1 MKIAIVFIL
10 FIMLM
15 PIFLSGRTY
24 AKMIDESYVENDPWG
39 PRSIS
44 YNQLAA
50 LWELLCTEHIQHI
63 PSDNNVRYAKD
74 GGSTIDTTTL
84 GSNES
89 TYNLLLGH
97 YYQSEELAYY
107 AKIEDKIC
115 PPKAAYILNHIKENE
130 GGYPC
135 PVQVAWW
142 TTKENVGNVHPEDN
156 ELAAI
161 GTAYQDFVKKI
172 AKDKNGDIE
181 DTSKYKPMTHTFED
195 GKTVEIMFP
204 ETDVPSTI
212 EFDTSKA
219 TVSFDE
225 KRQKWIA
232 GPYNIKYVDDSFNSI
247 DFGLLDKFDIYTD
260 ASTEPL
266 KDDEWRFIFPKE
278 KQDKEKKYPA
288 SKEPFYIE
296 LNYKEKVTKITGI
309 DVDYKYLVA
318 GGKYQKLSGTYDK
331 IAWSCTRT
339 CTASTSCSTLGHVHQ
354 WSYHLKAEKQ
364 NLDLKSQTLA
374 VENMAAR
381 WYEIEKVSIKLNQ
394 STLKIQKKA
403 LDENGNE
410 LSADEVKDRF
420 GKNQYFDFKIK
431 ISHSDGRVE
440 NSVVTVKA
448 GSTATVGTY
457 GWTDKQTPPTYE
469 IQEVSTPS
477 NTSWEAKSISSSS
490 GTLAVNQTIT
500 ATAVNQIKYKRNK
513 IQISKTVSSPAEK
526 DETFKFSVDVTMPNG
541 KHDVSTATIVVKQGK
556 TTGNVWKSKEY
567 TWGGKQA
574 PTYEITE
581 IETED
586 SKKYTPSITPSKGK
600 LDGSGSTIKVNALNG
615 SAMSYLTVEKAVK
628 DGQTTDDTFD
638 FRIKVDGVKN
648 TDSGTVEFEVYD
660 VKAGEKIGPYGFEWK
675 DANKA
680 PTYRVEEINMNS
692 DSSVDMIEEIGSSK
706 VVKGKNYI
714 EGTLV
719 KNKETNLTAVKFTN
733 NVNQHQGNIK
743 VIKKFFSSEKM
754 TEEELKELASQLNVK
769 FDVEVTIEG
778 TFVYGGETI
787 QNSSKVIKQTLSA
800 ANGWEFTID
809 NVVWY
814 GQETPTYTVKEVS
827 LPDKWVCRSID
838 YSYTENESTDTPGHN
853 LLDGG
858 TVEVTIVNEI
868 PSDTEIDLTF
878 EMSGLVWVDGI
889 LDQKNDDKYYN
900 SPNGVYDEGEPLKEN
915 AEVTVYKVIYDGA
928 GNVVERN
935 VATAYQDDQGNE
947 ITFPIITKSDGKW
960 DVPRIG
966 VPGVEQEGYSAS
978 YDVEFAYDGQ
988 TYETTTF
995 LATANGDGAS
1005 FINATTAGKKAY
1017 ENNSMAIEV
1026 SNNSKNI
1033 KEVSGKTAIN
1043 ANGDTTGYV
1052 GLKDGEQAEISY
1064 SSANAGTAYPTI
1076 SRLNTSNP
1084 YDGRVLD
1091 LFKAT
1096 ATTSAGGLTFP
1107 FDVDGYDGS
1116 ALTEVNKTIDDSGF
1130 HTKYKFLAVYNYC
1143 LHINLG
1149 LKEREVVDV
1158 GLTKNLTQAN
1168 VVVNER
1174 MYQYKYSGLYD
1185 LTEEKLGS
1193 LSKDIYV
1200 GNNTEEIEYTLG
1212 LYQSDYYYRA
1222 EMYKKEN
1229 DDLYDVLD
1237 TFYKKIGKNLKDTE
1251 LDIYLTYEI
1260 KIKNTSPIYDVQINS
1275 LDDYYDSS
1283 FTLIREDQKKYL
1295 KTKIIG
1301 GEEFDVNND
1310 QTTVAYASDYANN
1323 WSSDRK
1329 IRMPGSDMDENGN
1342 NIIYNKMTANDL
1354 GIVLGPNDEKTLTLT
1369 FKVNKAET
1377 KAETESGEYT
1387 IENAIILGQKCNV
1400 AEIANYSVFNKG
1412 TRELAGKIDRDSAPS
1427 NVNLPV
1433 YNTKPWYEDDTFGAP
1448 RIKVNLVGDGVDRNI
1463 NGVVWEDN
1471 SNGSDTAIQENPD
1484 RRYNQWIGNGKKDS
1498 GEKEIEGLTTQLVQ
1512 KIPVQNEDG
1521 TYTEYEYIWPTDEP
1535 FDFLG
1540 GATLEKITG
1549 FDTTIK
1555 TEGEGKYRFQNVIA
1569 GDYVVRFIYGD
1580 KPIDSAKYSTVSTA
1594 ECYNGQDYKSSKFR
1608 GILENDGTTLQADSY
1623 LDIETYLGADEG
1635 GDRLNTAI
1643 DSEIE
1648 RLKVVQKSREITY
1661 GNSSI
1666 MAKFDENSAL
1676 YTDYTMFADTPKIDM
1691 NIELPTF
1698 KHDDNGKNEVNKD
1711 YTYTV
1716 KNVDFGV
1723 EERPITEITLDKQ
1736 IEEIILTTSDGNNI
1750 MDAKYTIDYDVDEHG
1765 KVKAKVE
1772 LDSANSYGVDNLQ
1785 ALNRDQATTRGFRY
1799 ISIDTSILEGTT
1811 ITVKY
1816 RFTVLNTGE
1825 VDRTGELANMSYAE
1839 DNIKFPEIISA
1850 LARKLATYSKEENS
1864 LKNGTLFGNYLGN
1877 IYYYGA
1883 TDKKLFDYN
1892 ADGTKDDDFVVTS
1905 TVRQLVDY
1913 VDNSV
1918 VFSGNLNNFENSS
1931 WSNIT
1936 TEELKGHIDPEI
1948 KLIDSK
1954 GIEYETQNRN
1964 NLIVSV
1970 DSTESTLNN
1979 KGFIVELLPFAADS
1993 TQDKTDYK
2001 AAMNLTVTK
2010 YVGSDSDDLQID
2022 NVAEIIKYN
2031 NKVGRRDELSVAGDQ
2046 NPATAFE
2053 KTPEL
2058 WQEET
2063 VSAGMPYQRDTS
2075 ASEMITLS
2083 PPFGSGLS
2091 SWKLQVIGTI
2101 AVSLVVVAGGIVVI
2115 KRKILK

>member
-1 MKIAIVFIL
+1 
-10 FIMLM
+10 
-15 PIFLSGRTY
+15 
-24 AKMIDESYVENDPWG
+24 MIDESYVENDPWG
-39 PRSIS
+39 PQSIS
-44 YNQLAA
+44 FNQLAA
-50 LWELLCTEHIQHI
+50 LWELLCTDHIQHI
-63 PSDNNVRYAKD
+63 PSENDVRYAVD
-74 GGSTIDTTTL
+74 GSSEIDTTIL
-84 GSNES
+84 GDDEA
-89 TYNLLLGH
+89 TYNILVGH
-97 YYQSEELAYY
+97 NYQSEELAYY
-107 AKIEDKIC
+107 AIIEDKIC
-115 PPKAAYILNHIKENE
+115 PPKAAYILNYIKENE

-156 ELAAI
+156 EIAAI

-172 AKDKNGDIE
+172 AKDPENIE

-225 KRQKWIA
+225 KRQKWLA
-232 GPYNIKYVDDSFNSI
+232 GPYSIKYVDDSFNDI

-266 KDDEWRFIFPKE
+266 KEDQWRLVFPKA

-296 LNYKEKVTKITGI
+296 INYIEKATKITGI
-309 DVDYKYLVA
+309 DVDYKYLIA

-331 IAWSCTRT
+331 YKWSCTRT
-339 CTASTSCSTLGHVHQ
+339 CTASTSCSAVGHVHQ
-354 WSYHLKAEKQ
+354 WSYKLNAEKQ
-364 NLDLKSQTLA
+364 NLELNSQVLA

-420 GKNQYFDFKIK
+420 GKDQYFDFKVK

-457 GWTDKQTPPTYE
+457 GWTDKQTPPTYQIE
-469 IQEVSTPS
+469 EVSTS
-477 NTSWEAKSISSSS
+477 SDSGWEAKSISSSS

-500 ATAVNQIKYKRNK
+500 ATAVNQIKYKRNR
-513 IQISKTVSSPAEK
+513 IQISKTISSPAAEDEK
-526 DETFKFSVDVTMPNG
+526 FQFNVDVLMPNG
-541 KHDVSTATIVVKQGK
+541 KHDISIATITVKKGH
-556 TTGNVWKSKEY
+556 TTGNVWESKEY

-581 IETED
+581 IETD
-586 SKKYTPSITPSKGK
+586 ASKKYTPSITPSKGK
-600 LDGSGSTIKVNALNG
+600 LDGSGSAIKVNALNG

-638 FRIKVDGVKN
+638 FKITVSDVKN
-648 TDSGTVEFEVYD
+648 TDSGTVEFEVHG

-675 DANKA
+675 YEGIA
-680 PTYRVEEINMNS
+680 PKYRVEEINS
-692 DSSVDMIEEIGSSK
+692 LDVDMIEEIGSSK
-706 VVKGKNYI
+706 VVKGQNYI

-733 NVNQHQGNIK
+733 NVKKHQGNIK

-995 LATANGDGAS
+995 LVSGSADS
-1005 FINATTAGKKAY
+1005 FRNATTKGKEDY

-1033 KEVSGKTAIN
+1033 AEVSGKTAIN

-1052 GLKDGEQAEISY
+1052 GLTDGTQAKISY

-1107 FDVDGYDGS
+1107 FDVDGYDGC
-1116 ALTEVNKTIDDSGF
+1116 ALTEVNKTINDTGF

-1149 LKEREVVDV
+1149 LKEREAVDI
-1158 GLTKNLTQAN
+1158 GLTKNLTEAK

-1185 LTEEKLGS
+1185 LTEEKTDS
-1193 LSKDIYV
+1193 LDKDIYV
-1200 GNNTEEIEYTLG
+1200 ENSTEDIKYTLG

-1222 EMYKKEN
+1222 EMYKNDK
-1229 DDLYDVLD
+1229 DDLYDRLED
-1237 TFYKKIGKNLKDTE
+1237 FYASLGKDLSDTE
-1251 LDIYLTYEI
+1251 LDIYLTYQI
-1260 KIKNTSPIYDVQINS
+1260 KLQNTSSSYDVQINS

-1283 FTLIREDQKKYL
+1283 FTLIREPQTKYL
-1295 KTKIIG
+1295 KTQTIG
-1301 GEEFDVNND
+1301 GKESDVNKEV
-1310 QTTVAYASDYANN
+1310 TVAEASSYADN
-1323 WSSDRK
+1323 WTLERK
-1329 IRMPGSDMDENGN
+1329 IGMPGSDMDENGN
-1342 NIIYNKMTANDL
+1342 NIIYNKMTATNL
-1354 GIVLGPNDEKTLTLT
+1354 GIVLKPGRDETLTLT
-1369 FKVNKAET
+1369 FKVNKA
-1377 KAETESGEYT
+1377 KTESGEYT
-1387 IENAIILGQKCNV
+1387 IQNAIILGQKCNV

-1471 SNGSDTAIQENPD
+1471 SNGDKTNQENPG
-1484 RRYNQWIGNGKKDS
+1484 YNQWIGDGKKDS
-1498 GEKEIEGLTTQLVQ
+1498 DEKEIEGLTTQLVQ

-1521 TYTEYEYIWPTDEP
+1521 TYTEYEYIWPTDEA

-1540 GATLEKITG
+1540 RASLKQITG
-1549 FDTTIK
+1549 FDTTTK
-1555 TEGEGKYRFQNVIA
+1555 TGEKGKYNFKNIIA

-1580 KPIDSAKYSTVSTA
+1580 QKIDSADYSVA
-1594 ECYNGQDYKSSKFR
+1594 KAYNGQDYKSSKFN
-1608 GILENDGTTLQADSY
+1608 GKLENGDELQADSY
-1623 LDIETYLGADEG
+1623 LDINTYLNAKEDDE
-1635 GDRLNTAI
+1635 RLNTAI

-1661 GNSSI
+1661 GNSSV
-1666 MAKFDENSAL
+1666 MANFDENSAL

-1772 LDSANSYGVDNLQ
+1772 LDPTNSYGVDNLQ

-1816 RFTVLNTGE
+1816 RFTVLSTGE
-1825 VDRTGELANMSYAE
+1825 VDRTGELANMIYAE
-1839 DNIKFPEIISA
+1839 DNTKFSETIEA
-1850 LARKLATYSKEENS
+1850 LARKFATYSKEENS
-1864 LKNGTLFGNYLGN
+1864 LKNDTLFGNYLGN

-1883 TDKKLFDYN
+1883 TDKKLFDY
-1892 ADGTKDDDFVVTS
+1892 DGNDTNDDFVVTS

-1936 TEELKGHIDPEI
+1936 TEELKGYIDEKI
-1948 KLIDSK
+1948 IDQNNNRIIDSK

-1979 KGFIVELLPFAADS
+1979 KAFIVELLPFAADD
-1993 TQDKTDYK
+1993 TKYKT
-2001 AAMNLTVTK
+2001 AMNLTVTK

-2031 NKVGRRDELSVAGDQ
+2031 NKVGRRDELSIAGDQ
-2046 NPATAFE
+2046 NPAAAFE
-2053 KTPEL
+2053 KTPGL

-2083 PPFGSGLS
+2083 PPFGSGLAM
-2091 SWKLQVIGTI
+2091 WKLQVIGTI

>member
-1 MKIAIVFIL
+1 MIKNNKVKIAIVFIL
-10 FIMLM
+10 FMMLM
-15 PIFLSGRTY
+15 PIFLSCKTY
-24 AKMIDESYVENDPWG
+24 AKTLEEGYVENDPYG

-44 YNQLAA
+44 YNQLAT
-50 LWELLCTEHIQHI
+50 LWQILCTDHIQHI
-63 PSDNNVRYAKD
+63 PSQNDVKYAKD
-74 GGSTIDTTTL
+74 GGNKIDTTTL
-84 GSNES
+84 GSNEA
-89 TYNLLLGH
+89 TYNTLLGH
-97 YYQSEELAYY
+97 NYQSEELAYY
-107 AKIEDKIC
+107 AVIEDKIC
-115 PPKAAYILNHIKENE
+115 PPKAAYILNHIKENQ

-142 TTKENVGNVHPEDN
+142 TTKENVGNVHPKDN

-172 AKDKNGDIE
+172 VKDKNGDIE

-232 GPYNIKYVDDSFNSI
+232 GPYNIKYVDDSFNGI

-260 ASTEPL
+260 ASTEAL
-266 KDDEWRFIFPKE
+266 KDDQWRFIFPKE
-278 KQDKEKKYPA
+278 KQDKDKKYPA
-288 SKEPFYIE
+288 SKETFYIE
-296 LNYKEKVTKITGI
+296 MNYMEKATKVTGI

-331 IAWSCTRT
+331 FSWSCTRT
-339 CTASTSCSTLGHVHQ
+339 CTAGSCSQLGHVHQ
-354 WSYHLKAEKQ
+354 WSYQLKADKQ

-381 WYEIEKVSIKLNQ
+381 WYEVEKVSIKLNQ

-431 ISHSDGRVE
+431 ITHSDGRVE

-457 GWTDKQTPPTYE
+457 KWTNKQSAPTYE

-477 NTSWEAKSISSSS
+477 DSSWEVKSISSSS

-526 DETFKFSVDVTMPNG
+526 DETFKFRVDVTMPNG
-541 KHDVSTATIVVKQGK
+541 RHDVSVATIVVKQGK
-556 TTGNVWKSKEY
+556 TTGNVWTSKEY
-567 TWGGKQA
+567 RWSGKSA

-586 SKKYTPSITPSKGK
+586 SKKYTPSITPSKGT
-600 LDGSGSTIKVNALNG
+600 LNGNGSTIKVNALNG
-615 SAMSYLTVEKAVK
+615 SAMSYLTVEKALK

-638 FRIKVDGVKN
+638 FRITVSGVKN
-648 TDSGTVEFEVYD
+648 TDSGTVEFEVYG

-675 DANKA
+675 DINVA
-680 PTYRVEEINMNS
+680 PTYTVEEINMNS
-692 DSSVDMIEEIGSSK
+692 ASVSTIEETVNGKSRVEKNTNKITGQL
-706 VVKGKNYI
+706 VKG
-714 EGTLV
+714 ET
-719 KNKETNLTAVKFTN
+719 TNLTAVKFTN
-733 NVNQHQGNIK
+733 DVNKHQGNIK
-743 VIKKFFSSEKM
+743 VIKNFFSSEKM
-754 TEEELKELASQLNVK
+754 TAEELKELANQLNVK

-787 QNSSKVIKQTLSA
+787 QNSSKVIKKTLSA

-814 GQETPTYTVKEVS
+814 GSETPTYTVREVS

-878 EMSGLVWVDGI
+878 EMSGIVWVDGI
-889 LDQKNDDKYYN
+889 LDQKNDDEYYN

-915 AEVTVYKVIYDGA
+915 AEVTIYKVIYDGS
-928 GNVVERN
+928 GNVVERR

-947 ITFPIITKSDGKW
+947 LTFPIITKSDGKW

-1005 FINATTAGKKAY
+1005 FKNATTAGKKDY

-1052 GLKDGEQAEISY
+1052 GLTDGTQAEISY

-1116 ALTEVNKTIDDSGF
+1116 ALTAVNKTIDDSGF

-1158 GLTKNLTQAN
+1158 GLTKNLDNAK
-1168 VVVNER
+1168 VVLNER
-1174 MYQYKYSGLYD
+1174 MYQYNYSGLYD
-1185 LTEEKLGS
+1185 LTEQKLGS

-1200 GNNTEEIEYTLG
+1200 GNNTEDIKYTLG
-1212 LYQSDYYYRA
+1212 LYKSDYYYRA
-1222 EMYKKEN
+1222 EMYKN
-1229 DDLYDVLD
+1229 NPDLYDKLED
-1237 TFYKKIGKNLKDTE
+1237 FYATLNKTLKDTE
-1251 LDIYLTYEI
+1251 LDIYLTY
-1260 KIKNTSPIYDVQINS
+1260 KVKLQNSSPIYDVQINS

-1283 FTLIREDQKKYL
+1283 FTLVRANETKYL
-1295 KTKIIG
+1295 KTQIVGKT
-1301 GEEFDVNND
+1301 ESDVNAEIV
-1310 QTTVAYASDYANN
+1310 VANASDYANK
-1323 WSSDRK
+1323 WDTHAK
-1329 IRMPGSDMDENGN
+1329 VGIPGSDTDGNGN
-1342 NIIYNKMTANDL
+1342 NIIYNKMTATGL
-1354 GIVLGPNDEKTLTLT
+1354 GIVLAPGESKELTLT
-1369 FKVNKAET
+1369 FKVNKDKDT
-1377 KAETESGEYT
+1377 ISGKA
-1387 IENAIILGQKCNV
+1387 IEDSIILGQKCNV
-1400 AEIANYSVFNKG
+1400 AEIASYSVFNQG
-1412 TRELAGKIDRDSAPS
+1412 TKNYAGRIDRDSAPS

-1433 YNTKPWYEDDTFGAP
+1433 YNTKAWYEDDTFAAP
-1448 RIKVNLVGDGVDRNI
+1448 RIKVNLVGENVDRNI

-1471 SNGSDTAIQENPD
+1471 SNGDARDSQENPG
-1484 RRYNQWIGNGKKDS
+1484 YNQWVGNGKKDS
-1498 GEKEIEGLTTQLVQ
+1498 GEKEIESLTTNLVQ
-1512 KIPVQNEDG
+1512 KVAVKNPDES
-1521 TYTEYEYIWPTDEP
+1521 YTEYDYIWPTEEP
-1535 FDFLG
+1535 LECLN
-1540 GATLEKITG
+1540 GATLEEITG
-1549 FDTTIK
+1549 FDTTIE
-1555 TEGEGKYRFQNVIA
+1555 TDNQGEYRFQNVIA
-1569 GDYVVRFIYGD
+1569 GDYVVRFIYGN
-1580 KPIDSAKYSTVSTA
+1580 KKIDSAGYSLAKS
-1594 ECYNGQDYKSSKFR
+1594 YNGQDYKSAKFN
-1608 GILENDGTTLQADSY
+1608 GKLENDETTLKADSY
-1623 LDIETYLGADEG
+1623 LNINNYLNADESG
-1635 GDRLNTAI
+1635 ERVNTAI

-1648 RLKVVQKSREITY
+1648 RLKVVEKSREITY
-1661 GNSSI
+1661 KNSAV
-1666 MAKFDENSAL
+1666 MADFNENSDL
-1676 YTDYTMFADTPKIDM
+1676 YKDYTMFADTPKIDM
-1691 NIELPTF
+1691 NIELPTYGSE
-1698 KHDDNGKNEVNKD
+1698 N

-1716 KNVDFGV
+1716 KNVDFGL
-1723 EERPITEITLDKQ
+1723 EERPITELTLDQQ

-1750 MDAKYTIDYDVDEHG
+1750 MDAKYTIDYEVDKNG
-1765 KVKAKVE
+1765 KITANVE
-1772 LDSANSYGVDNLQ
+1772 LDSANSYGIDNLQ
-1785 ALNRDQATTRGFRY
+1785 ALNRDQATTHGFRY

-1816 RFTVLNTGE
+1816 RFTVLNAGE
-1825 VDRTGELANMSYAE
+1825 VDRTGELANMVYAE
-1839 DNIKFPEIISA
+1839 DNTKFPETIGN
-1850 LARKLATYSKEENS
+1850 LATAFATYHKDGNT
-1864 LKNGTLFGNYLGN
+1864 LKNDTALGKYLGN
-1877 IYYYGA
+1877 VYYYGVGESDA
-1883 TDKKLFDYN
+1883 
-1892 ADGTKDDDFVVTS
+1892 VVTS
-1905 TVRQLVDY
+1905 TLRQVVDY
-1913 VDNSV
+1913 VDNNV

-1936 TEELKGHIDPEI
+1936 TEELKGHIDEDI
-1948 KLIDSK
+1948 VQNNMIVDSK
-1954 GIEYETQNRN
+1954 GIQYETQNRN

-1979 KGFIVELLPFAADS
+1979 KDFIIELQPYAAAIENDA
-1993 TQDKTDYK
+1993 KYK

-2010 YVGSDSDDLQID
+2010 YVASDSDDLQI
-2022 NVAEIIKYN
+2022 NNIAEIIKYN
-2031 NKVGRRDELSVAGDQ
+2031 NKVGRHDELAIVGNQ
-2046 NPATAFE
+2046 NPANALE
-2053 KTPEL
+2053 KQTGL
-2058 WQEET
+2058 MT
-2063 VSAGMPYQRDTS
+2063 DTKVSSGMQYERDTT

-2083 PPFGSGLS
+2083 PPFGSGLAT
-2091 SWKLQVIGTI
+2091 WKLQTI
-2101 AVSLVVVAGGIVVI
+2101 ATITVSLIIVAGGIVVI
-2115 KRKILK
+2115 KKKILK

>member
-420 GKNQYFDFKIK
+420 GKNQYFDFKVK
-431 ISHSDGRVE
+431 INHSDGRVE
-440 NSVVTVKA
+440 SSVVTVKA

-477 NTSWEAKSISSSS
+477 DTSWEAKSISSSS

-513 IQISKTVSSPAEK
+513 IQISKTVSSSAEK
-526 DETFKFSVDVTMPNG
+526 DEIFKFNVDVTMPNG
-541 KHDVSTATIVVKQGK
+541 KHDISIAEIRVKQGK
-556 TTGNVWKSKEY
+556 TTGNVWLSKEY

-600 LDGSGSTIKVNALNG
+600 LDGSGSVIKVNALNG
-615 SAMSYLTVEKAVK
+615 SAMSYLTVEKALL
-628 DGQTTDDTFD
+628 DGQITDDTFD
-638 FRIKVDGVKN
+638 FRITVSGVKN
-648 TDSGTVEFEVYD
+648 TDSEDGTVEFEVYG

-675 DANKA
+675 DENA
-680 PTYRVEEINMNS
+680 PRYTVKEINMNS
-692 DSSVDMIEEIGSSK
+692 ARVSTIEETVNGKSK
-706 VVKGKNYI
+706 VVKNTDEITGQ
-714 EGTLV
+714 LV
-719 KNKETNLTAVKFTN
+719 KGETTNLTAVKFTN
-733 NVNQHQGNIK
+733 NVNKHQGNIK

-754 TEEELKELASQLNVK
+754 TAEELKELASQLDVK

-814 GQETPTYTVKEVS
+814 GEETPTYTVKEVS

-995 LATANGDGAS
+995 LATANGDGGS
-1005 FINATTAGKKAY
+1005 FKNATTAGKKAY
-1017 ENNSMAIEV
+1017 ENNSMAKEV

-1033 KEVSGKTAIN
+1033 AEVSGKTAIN

-1052 GLKDGEQAEISY
+1052 GLTDGTQAEISY
-1064 SSANAGTAYPTI
+1064 SSANAGTGYPTI

-1283 FTLIREDQKKYL
+1283 FTLIREPQTKYL
-1295 KTKIIG
+1295 KTQTIG
-1301 GEEFDVNND
+1301 GKESDVNKEV
-1310 QTTVAYASDYANN
+1310 TVAEASSYAGN
-1323 WSSDRK
+1323 WSKKDRK
-1329 IRMPGSDMDENGN
+1329 IRMPGSDMDEDGN
-1342 NIIYNKMTANDL
+1342 NIIYNKMTATNL
-1354 GIVLGPNDEKTLTLT
+1354 GIVLGPGKDETLTLT
-1369 FKVNKAET
+1369 FKVNKA
-1377 KAETESGEYT
+1377 KTESGEYT

-1471 SNGSDTAIQENPD
+1471 SNGSDTRIQENPD
-1484 RRYNQWIGNGKKDS
+1484 QRYNQWIGNGEKDS

-1521 TYTEYEYIWPTDEP
+1521 TYTEYEYIWPTDEK
-1535 FDFLG
+1535 FDFFG
-1540 GATLEKITG
+1540 GATLEDITG

-1555 TEGEGKYRFQNVIA
+1555 TGEKGKYNFKNIIA

-1580 KPIDSAKYSTVSTA
+1580 QKIDSADYSVA
-1594 ECYNGQDYKSSKFR
+1594 KAYNGQDYKSSKFK
-1608 GILENDGTTLQADSY
+1608 GKLENGDELQADSY
-1623 LDIETYLGADEG
+1623 LDINTYLNAKEDDE
-1635 GDRLNTAI
+1635 RLNTAI

-1661 GNSSI
+1661 GNSSV
-1666 MAKFDENSAL
+1666 MANFNENSAL

-1825 VDRTGELANMSYAE
+1825 VDRTGELANMIYAE

-1892 ADGTKDDDFVVTS
+1892 GDGTKDDDFVVTS

-1918 VFSGNLNNFENSS
+1918 VFSGNRNNFENSS

-1948 KLIDSK
+1948 IDSNNNKLIDSK

-1979 KGFIVELLPFAADS
+1979 KGFIVELLPFAADE
-1993 TQDKTDYK
+1993 TKYK

-2031 NKVGRRDELSVAGDQ
+2031 NKVGRRDELSIAGDQ
-2046 NPATAFE
+2046 NPATAFV
-2053 KTPEL
+2053 KTPGL

-2083 PPFGSGLS
+2083 PPFGSELAM
-2091 SWKLQVIGTI
+2091 WKLQVIGTI

-2115 KRKILK
+2115 KKKILK

>member
-1 MKIAIVFIL
+1 
-10 FIMLM
+10 
-15 PIFLSGRTY
+15 
-24 AKMIDESYVENDPWG
+24 MIDESYVENDPWG
-39 PRSIS
+39 PQSIS
-44 YNQLAA
+44 FNQLAA
-50 LWELLCTEHIQHI
+50 LWELLCTDHIQHI
-63 PSDNNVRYAKD
+63 PSEDDVRYAVD
-74 GGSTIDTTTL
+74 GSSEIDTTIL
-84 GSNES
+84 GDDEA
-89 TYNLLLGH
+89 TYNILVGH
-97 YYQSEELAYY
+97 NYQSEELAYY
-107 AKIEDKIC
+107 AIIEDKIC
-115 PPKAAYILNHIKENE
+115 PPKAAYILNYIKENE

-156 ELAAI
+156 EIAAI

-172 AKDKNGDIE
+172 AKDPENIE

-225 KRQKWIA
+225 KRQKWLA
-232 GPYNIKYVDDSFNSI
+232 GPYSIKYVDDSFNDI

-266 KDDEWRFIFPKE
+266 KEDQWRLVFPKA

-296 LNYKEKVTKITGI
+296 INYIEKATKITGI
-309 DVDYKYLVA
+309 DVDYKYLIA

-331 IAWSCTRT
+331 YKWSCTRT
-339 CTASTSCSTLGHVHQ
+339 CTASTSCSAVGHVHQ
-354 WSYHLKAEKQ
+354 WSYKLNAEKQ
-364 NLDLKSQTLA
+364 NLELNSQVLA

-420 GKNQYFDFKIK
+420 GKDQYFDFKVK
-431 ISHSDGRVE
+431 INHSDGRVE

-457 GWTDKQTPPTYE
+457 GWTDKQNPPTYQIE
-469 IQEVSTPS
+469 EVSTS
-477 NTSWEAKSISSSS
+477 SDSGWEAKSISSSS

-500 ATAVNQIKYKRNK
+500 ATAVNQIKYKRNR
-513 IQISKTVSSPAEK
+513 IQISKTISSPAAEDEK
-526 DETFKFSVDVTMPNG
+526 FQFNVDVLMPNG
-541 KHDVSTATIVVKQGK
+541 KHDISIATITVKKGH
-556 TTGNVWKSKEY
+556 TTGNVWESKEY

-581 IETED
+581 IETD
-586 SKKYTPSITPSKGK
+586 ASKKYTPSITPSKGK
-600 LDGSGSTIKVNALNG
+600 LDGSGSAIKVNALNG

-638 FRIKVDGVKN
+638 FKITVSGVKN
-648 TDSGTVEFEVYD
+648 TDSGTVEFEVHG

-675 DANKA
+675 DAGKA
-680 PTYRVEEINMNS
+680 PKYRVEEINS
-692 DSSVDMIEEIGSSK
+692 PDVDMIEEIGSSK
-706 VVKGKNYI
+706 VVKGQNYI

-733 NVNQHQGNIK
+733 NVSQHQGNIK

-754 TEEELKELASQLNVK
+754 TAEELKELANELDIK

-814 GQETPTYTVKEVS
+814 GSETPTYTVKEVS

-868 PSDTEIDLTF
+868 PSDTELDLTF
-878 EMSGLVWVDGI
+878 EMAGLVWVDGI

-915 AEVTVYKVIYDGA
+915 AEVTVYKVIYDGS
-928 GNVVERN
+928 GNVVERK

-947 ITFPIITKSDGKW
+947 LTFPIITKSDGKW

-995 LATANGDGAS
+995 LVSGSADS
-1005 FINATTAGKKAY
+1005 FRNATTKGKKDY

-1033 KEVSGKTAIN
+1033 AEVSGKTAIN

-1052 GLKDGEQAEISY
+1052 GLTDGTTQAEISY

-1107 FDVDGYDGS
+1107 FDVDGYDGC
-1116 ALTEVNKTIDDSGF
+1116 ALTEVNKTINDTGF

-1149 LKEREVVDV
+1149 LKEREAVDV
-1158 GLTKNLTQAN
+1158 GLTKNLTEAK

-1185 LTEEKLGS
+1185 LTEEKTDS
-1193 LSKDIYV
+1193 LDKDIYV
-1200 GNNTEEIEYTLG
+1200 KDSTEDIKYTLG

-1222 EMYKKEN
+1222 EMYDNNK
-1229 DDLYDVLD
+1229 DLYDRLED
-1237 TFYKKIGKNLKDTE
+1237 FYASLGKDLSDTE
-1251 LDIYLTYEI
+1251 LDIYLTY
-1260 KIKNTSPIYDVQINS
+1260 KIKLQNTSSTYDVQINS
-1275 LDDYYDSS
+1275 LDDYHDSS
-1283 FTLIREDQKKYL
+1283 FTLITEKQEKYL
-1295 KTKIIG
+1295 KTKTEG
-1301 GEEFDVNND
+1301 GIEHDVNGKE
-1310 QTTVAYASDYANN
+1310 TVAEASSYADN
-1323 WSSDRK
+1323 WTLERK
-1329 IRMPGSDMDENGN
+1329 IGMPGSDMDENGN
-1342 NIIYNKMTANDL
+1342 NIIYNKMTATNL
-1354 GIVLGPNDEKTLTLT
+1354 GIVLKPGGYETLTLT

-1377 KAETESGEYT
+1377 KAKTESGEYT

-1400 AEIANYSVFNKG
+1400 AEIANYSVFKQG
-1412 TRELAGKIDRDSAPS
+1412 TKELAGRIDRDSAPS
-1427 NVNLPV
+1427 NVNLPA
-1433 YNTKPWYEDDTFGAP
+1433 YNTKPWYEDDTFAAP
-1448 RIKVNLVGDGVDRNI
+1448 RIKVNLVGDEIDRNI

-1471 SNGSDTAIQENPD
+1471 SNGAD
-1484 RRYNQWIGNGKKDS
+1484 RTHQKKLDYNQWIGNGEKDD
-1498 GEKEIEGLTTQLVQ
+1498 GEKEIKGLTTNLVQ
-1512 KIPVQNEDG
+1512 KILVPDKDENGKYSKDK
-1521 TYTEYEYIWPTDEP
+1521 YTEYEYIWPTDTKYKFFGEVS
-1535 FDFLG
+1535 
-1540 GATLEKITG
+1540 LEDITG

-1555 TEGEGKYRFQNVIA
+1555 TEEKGKYNFKNIIA

-1580 KPIDSAKYSTVSTA
+1580 KPGDDPDDEPIESADYSTA
-1594 ECYNGQDYKSSKFR
+1594 KCYNGQDYKSSKFN
-1608 GILENDGTTLQADSY
+1608 GKLKKGENLRADSY
-1623 LDIETYLGADEG
+1623 LDINTYLKAEEE

-1661 GNSSI
+1661 ANSSV
-1666 MAKFDENSAL
+1666 MDDFKKGSAL

-1691 NIELPTF
+1691 NIEHPNF
-1698 KHDDNGKNEVNKD
+1698 KYDDNGKNEVNKD

-1723 EERPITEITLDKQ
+1723 EERPITALTLDKQ

-1750 MDAKYTIDYDVDEHG
+1750 MDAKYTIDYGVDEDG
-1765 KVKAKVE
+1765 KITAKVE

-1785 ALNRDQATTRGFRY
+1785 ALNRDQATTHGFRY

-1825 VDRTGELANMSYAE
+1825 VDRTGELANMIYAE
-1839 DNIKFPEIISA
+1839 DHTKFPETIAA
-1850 LARKLATYSKEENS
+1850 LAKKLATYNKKENS
-1864 LKNGTLFGNYLGN
+1864 LENDTLLGNYLGN

-1892 ADGTKDDDFVVTS
+1892 GDGTEDDDFVVTS

-1918 VFSGNLNNFENSS
+1918 VFSGNRNNFENSS

-1948 KLIDSK
+1948 IAQNNNKLIDSK

-1970 DSTESTLNN
+1970 DSIESTLNN
-1979 KGFIVELLPFAADS
+1979 KGFIIELQPYVAA
-1993 TQDKTDYK
+1993 TQNNVNYK

-2031 NKVGRRDELSVAGDQ
+2031 NKVGRRDELSIAGDQ

-2053 KTPEL
+2053 KTPGL

-2091 SWKLQVIGTI
+2091 SWRLQVIGTI

-2115 KRKILK
+2115 KKKILK

>member
-1 MKIAIVFIL
+1 MIKNNKVKIAIVFIL
-10 FIMLM
+10 FMMLM
-15 PIFLSGRTY
+15 PIFLSGKTY

-39 PRSIS
+39 PQSIS
-44 YNQLAA
+44 YNQLES
-50 LWELLCTEHIQHI
+50 LWELLCTDHKQHI
-63 PSDNNVRYAKD
+63 PSQSNVKYAED
-74 GGSTIDTTTL
+74 GDSSIDTTTL
-84 GSNES
+84 GDNES

-115 PPKAAYILNHIKENE
+115 SPKAAYILNYIKENQ

-142 TTKENVGNVHPEDN
+142 TTRENVGNMHPSDN
-156 ELAAI
+156 ELARI
-161 GTAYQDFVKKI
+161 GTAYQDFVQKV

-181 DTSKYKPMTHTFED
+181 DTSKYKPITHTFED

-219 TVSFDE
+219 TVKFDE

-232 GPYNIKYVDDSFNSI
+232 GPYNIKYVDDSFNGI

-260 ASTEPL
+260 ASTEAL
-266 KDDEWRFIFPKE
+266 KDYEWRFVFPKE
-278 KQDKEKKYPA
+278 KQDKEKRYPA

-296 LNYKEKVTKITGI
+296 INYKEKITKITGI

-331 IAWSCTRT
+331 VAWSCTRT
-339 CTASTSCSTLGHVHQ
+339 CTASTSCSTLGHVHH
-354 WSYHLKAEKQ
+354 WSYKLNASKQ

-381 WYEIEKVSIKLNQ
+381 WYEIEKVSIRLNQ
-394 STLKIQKKA
+394 STLRIQKKA

-420 GKNQYFDFKIK
+420 GKNQYFDFKVK
-431 ISHSDGRVE
+431 ITHSDGRVE
-440 NSVVTVKA
+440 NSVITVKA

-457 GWTDKQTPPTYE
+457 KWTNKQSAPTYE
-469 IQEVSTPS
+469 IQEISTPS
-477 NTSWEAKSISSSS
+477 DTSWEAKSISSSS

-526 DETFKFSVDVTMPNG
+526 DELFKFSVDVTMPNG
-541 KHDVSTATIVVKQGK
+541 RHDVSIAEIRVRQGH
-556 TTGNVWKSKEY
+556 TTGNVWISKEY
-567 TWGGKQA
+567 SWGGKQA

-600 LDGSGSTIKVNALNG
+600 LDGSGSVIKVNALNG
-615 SAMSYLTVEKAVK
+615 SAMSYLTIEKALL

-638 FRIKVDGVKN
+638 FRVTVNGVKN
-648 TDSGTVEFEVYD
+648 TDSGTVQFEVYD
-660 VKAGEKIGPYGFEWK
+660 VKAGEKIGPYGFEWR
-675 DANKA
+675 DANSA
-680 PTYRVEEINMNS
+680 PTYTVEEINMNS
-692 DSSVDMIEEIGSSK
+692 NASVSTIEEIKNGSSR
-706 VVKGKNYI
+706 VERNTNRI
-714 EGTLV
+714 SGTLI
-719 KNKETNLTAVKFTN
+719 KNETTNLTAVKFTN
-733 NVNQHQGNIK
+733 NVNKHQGNIK

-754 TEEELKELASQLNVK
+754 TAEELKELANQLNVK
-769 FDVEVTIEG
+769 FDVEVTLEG

-787 QNSSKVIKQTLSA
+787 QNSSKVIKKTLSA
-800 ANGWEFTID
+800 ENGWEFTID

-814 GQETPTYTVKEVS
+814 GAETPTYTVREVS

-838 YSYTENESTDTPGHN
+838 YNYTENESTDTPGHN

-878 EMSGLVWVDGI
+878 EMSGIVWVDGI

-915 AEVTVYKVIYDGA
+915 AEVTIYKVIYDGS
-928 GNVVERN
+928 GNVVERK

-995 LATANGDGAS
+995 LASGNADS
-1005 FINATTAGKKAY
+1005 FRNATTAGKKAY

-1052 GLKDGEQAEISY
+1052 GLTDGSQAEISY
-1064 SSANAGTAYPTI
+1064 SSANAGTAYPTV

-1107 FDVDGYDGS
+1107 FDVNGYDGS
-1116 ALTEVNKTIDDSGF
+1116 ALTAVNKTIDDTGF

-1158 GLTKNLTQAN
+1158 GLTKNLTEAK

-1185 LTEEKLGS
+1185 LTEQKLGS

-1200 GNNTEEIEYTLG
+1200 GNNTEEIKYTLG

-1222 EMYKKEN
+1222 EMYKN
-1229 DDLYDVLD
+1229 SPDLYDRLED
-1237 TFYKKIGKNLKDTE
+1237 FYATLNKDLNDTE
-1251 LDIYLTYEI
+1251 LDIYLTY
-1260 KIKNTSPIYDVQINS
+1260 KIKLQNSSPIYDVQINR

-1283 FTLIREDQKKYL
+1283 FTLIKQDQTKYL
-1295 KTKIIG
+1295 KTQIVG
-1301 GEEFDVNND
+1301 GKESDVNKEIV
-1310 QTTVAYASDYANN
+1310 VANTSDYADKWNTEVKTGI
-1323 WSSDRK
+1323 S
-1329 IRMPGSDMDENGN
+1329 GSDMDGNGN

-1354 GIVLGPNDEKTLTLT
+1354 GIVLGPNEEKTLTLT
-1369 FKVNKAET
+1369 FKVNKD
-1377 KAETESGEYT
+1377 KDTESGHE
-1387 IENAIILGQKCNV
+1387 IENSIILGQKCNV
-1400 AEIANYSVFNKG
+1400 AEIASYSVFGQG
-1412 TRELAGKIDRDSAPS
+1412 TRNYAGRIDRDSAPS

-1448 RIKVNLVGDGVDRNI
+1448 RIKINLVGDGVDRNI
-1463 NGVVWEDN
+1463 NGVAWEDN
-1471 SNGSDTAIQENPD
+1471 SNGDDKSNQENPG
-1484 RRYNQWIGNGKKDS
+1484 YNQYIGNGKKDS
-1498 GEKEIEGLTTQLVQ
+1498 GEKEIEGLTTNLVQ
-1512 KIPVQNEDG
+1512 KVPVQNQDG
-1521 TYTEYEYIWPTDEP
+1521 TYTEYEHIWPTGESLDC
-1535 FDFLG
+1535 LN
-1540 GATLEKITG
+1540 GATLEEITG
-1549 FDTTIK
+1549 FDTTI
-1555 TEGEGKYRFQNVIA
+1555 TTGEKGKYKFQNIIA

-1580 KPIDSAKYSTVSTA
+1580 KRIDSADYSTA
-1594 ECYNGQDYKSSKFR
+1594 EAYNGQDYKSAKFN
-1608 GILENDGTTLQADSY
+1608 GKLEDGENLQADSY
-1623 LDIETYLGADEG
+1623 LDINTYLNVKEDDE
-1635 GDRLNTAI
+1635 RVNIAI
-1643 DSEIE
+1643 DNEIQ

-1661 GNSSI
+1661 NNSSI
-1666 MAKFDENSAL
+1666 MANFNENSDL
-1676 YTDYTMFADTPKIDM
+1676 YKDYTMFADTPKIDM
-1691 NIELPTF
+1691 NVELPTF
-1698 KHDDNGKNEVNKD
+1698 KHEDNGKGEVNQD

-1716 KNVDFGV
+1716 KNVDFAV
-1723 EERPITEITLDKQ
+1723 EERPITELTLDQQ

-1750 MDAKYTIDYDVDEHG
+1750 MDAKYSIDYEIDENG
-1765 KVKAKVE
+1765 KITAKVE
-1772 LDSANSYGVDNLQ
+1772 LDSANSYGIDNLQ
-1785 ALNRDQATTRGFRY
+1785 ALNRDQATTHGFRY

-1816 RFTVLNTGE
+1816 RFTVLNAGE
-1825 VDRTGELANMSYAE
+1825 VDRTGELANMMYAE
-1839 DNIKFPEIISA
+1839 DNTKFPETIQN
-1850 LARKLATYSKEENS
+1850 LATTFATYRKDGNS
-1864 LKNGTLFGNYLGN
+1864 LKNDTALGRYLGN

-1883 TDKKLFDYN
+1883 NGNESD
-1892 ADGTKDDDFVVTS
+1892 AVVTS
-1905 TVRQLVDY
+1905 TLRQVVDY
-1913 VDNSV
+1913 VDNNV

-1936 TEELKGHIDPEI
+1936 TQDLKGHIDPNI
-1948 KLIDSK
+1948 IQNNMIIDSK
-1954 GIEYETQNRN
+1954 GIQYETQNRN

-1979 KGFIVELLPFAADS
+1979 KGFIIELQPYVAA
-1993 TQDKTDYK
+1993 TQNNANYK
-2001 AAMNLTVTK
+2001 ASMNLTVTK

-2031 NKVGRRDELSVAGDQ
+2031 NKVGRRDELSIAGNQ
-2046 NPATAFE
+2046 NPATAFK
-2053 KTPEL
+2053 KTVNL
-2058 WQEET
+2058 ATGET
-2063 VSAGMPYQRDTS
+2063 VSAGMEYQRDTS

-2083 PPFGSGLS
+2083 PPFGSGLAT
-2091 SWKLQVIGTI
+2091 WKLQIIGTI
-2101 AVSLVVVAGGIVVI
+2101 AVALSVVAGGIVVI
-2115 KRKILK
+2115 KKKILK